1 MIHVWSIIIFVTVP
15 CLLVSSKPRAMFN
28 YLERQTNA
36 VTILYGYWHLSGH
49 CIPDEVTQITYT
61 LSDITKA
68 HVRLVRIDGLES
80 FLAELLL

>member
-15 CLLVSSKPRAMFN
+15 CLLVSSKPHAMFN

-49 CIPDEVTQITYT
+49 CIPDEVTIRLHTPFLT
-61 LSDITKA
+61 LLRPMF
-68 HVRLVRIDGLES
+68 VWYGLMGWNHS
-80 FLAELLL
+80 